1 MKESI
6 RIIRRWLLFYMI
18 SLLVS
23 GLTVLPLQTELDML
37 ARSFS
42 PDNALG
48 HWFGEVRDAWQYT
61 NGRYRFLAYGYDWL
75 AFAHLVI
82 ALLFIGPYRDPVR
95 NRWIIE
101 WAMICCLLIIPV
113 ALLAGYVRD
122 IPFWWR
128 LIDCSFGILGLIPLS
143 ICHSRICE
151 LEEAEKNNAL
161 TVNEHAYDFR

>member
-1 MKESI
+1 MSTSI
-6 RIIRRWLLFYMI
+6 RLIRRWLLFFVI

-23 GLTVLPLQTELDML
+23 GLTVLPLQAELDML

-42 PDNALG
+42 PDSILG
-48 HWFGEVRDAWQYT
+48 QWFSEVRDAWRQT
-61 NGRYRFLAYGYDWL
+61 NGRYSFLAYGYDWL
-75 AFAHLVI
+75 AFGHLVI
-82 ALLFIGPYRDPVR
+82 ALLFIGVYRDPVR

-113 ALLAGYVRD
+113 ALLSGYVRN

-128 LIDCSFGILGLIPLS
+128 LVDCSFGILGLIPLS

-151 LEEAEKNNAL
+151 LEEAEKKNTLNL
-161 TVNEHAYDFR
+161 NEHTYDFR